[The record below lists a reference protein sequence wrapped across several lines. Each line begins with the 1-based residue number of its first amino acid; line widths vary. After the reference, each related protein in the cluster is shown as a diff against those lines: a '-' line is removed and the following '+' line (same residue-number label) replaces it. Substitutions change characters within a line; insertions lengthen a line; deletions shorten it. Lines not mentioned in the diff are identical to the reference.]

1 MSNEESEWRIRNC
14 FSIVQPNLRPKISPL
29 LNMCGLGEVNLVAQV
44 SMREHSTRR
53 DEEQQRW
60 RASEEAVLKTIKWPE

>member
-1 MSNEESEWRIRNC
+1 MEDKRNY
-14 FSIVQPNLRPKISPL
+14 FSIQPNLRPKMNSPL

-60 RASEEAVLKTIKWPE
+60 RASEEAVLKIIKWPE